1 MHMKKINLIC
11 IIIFL
16 ITLQLNVLSFNSNAS
31 ISPQKDESG
40 KWGYVNDKGKYIIK
54 PRFEEAGDFIDGL
67 ARIRIH
73 SKYGFINECGRP
85 RIRPMF
91 DNARDF
97 SEGLAAVMVYNSAN
111 HPVWGYI
118 DIRGRFIIK
127 PQYEEA
133 ADFSDGRA
141 LVKNG
146 DNVFYIDR
154 MGESVSI

>member
-1 MHMKKINLIC
+1 MKKINFIY

-16 ITLQLNVLSFNSNAS
+16 ISIHLDVFSFNQSLY
-31 ISPQKDESG
+31 ISPQKDGNG
-40 KWGYVNDKGKYIIK
+40 KWGYVNENGRYVIK
-54 PRFEEAGDFIDGL
+54 PRFEEAWDFIDGL
-67 ARIRIH
+67 ARIRIC
-73 SKYGFINECGRP
+73 SKYGFINEKGRP
-85 RIRPMF
+85 KIRPMF

-97 SEGLAAVMVYNSAN
+97 SEGLAAVMVYNSASKAA
-111 HPVWGYI
+111 WGYI
-118 DIRGRFIIK
+118 DTKGRFVIK

-133 ADFSDGRA
+133 ADFSDGKA